1 MTDVAPPTSASLAR
15 LPDVRVVQY
24 WDRDHVVSAD
34 IVRAVRASPDR
45 YALGEGIDAGTL
57 VWDTVV
63 VFPPGARW
71 EPDVPPPAYYGF
83 PVVQAAPE
91 LEAALL
97 KAATREPPAAP
108 AREPGS
114 GPSTP

>member
-1 MTDVAPPTSASLAR
+1 VIVTDVAPPTSASLAR

-71 EPDVPPPAYYGF
+71 EITVDG
-83 PVVQAAPE
+83 
-91 LEAALL
+91 
-97 KAATREPPAAP
+97 TWWPAAWISV
-108 AREPGS
+108 AAQSR
-114 GPSTP
+114 